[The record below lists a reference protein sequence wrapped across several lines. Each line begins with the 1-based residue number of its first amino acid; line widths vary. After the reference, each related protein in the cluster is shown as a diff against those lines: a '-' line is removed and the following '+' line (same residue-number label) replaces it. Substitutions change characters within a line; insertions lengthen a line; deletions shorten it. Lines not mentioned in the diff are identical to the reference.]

1 MGVNLLKQE
10 VPLTR
15 KIHAEGQNN
24 AFQGC
29 KNMERETV
37 SEVNI
42 SNYSFSRT
50 SGKGVGQ
57 KTVVT

>member
-1 MGVNLLKQE
+1 MAVNLLKQD

-15 KIHAEGQNN
+15 KIHAVGQNI

-29 KNMERETV
+29 KNMERETL
-37 SEVNI
+37 SGVNI
-42 SNYSFSRT
+42 SNYSFSLA

-57 KTVVT
+57 ETEVT